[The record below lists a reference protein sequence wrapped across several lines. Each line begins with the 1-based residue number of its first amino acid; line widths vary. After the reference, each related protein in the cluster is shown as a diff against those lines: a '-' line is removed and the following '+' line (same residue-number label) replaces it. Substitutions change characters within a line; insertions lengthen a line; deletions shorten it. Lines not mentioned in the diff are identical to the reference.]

1 MSRIHTTALVA
12 LCEAVTAFDGRTFVS
27 VVPPET
33 EAPYLVLHPA
43 NGNNSQERV
52 TGPRVTKHPR
62 FTGHIVG
69 VTADQTQL
77 LTDLLEGALF
87 PGGRGVVPT
96 VAGERSKPLWFE
108 SPVPIQV
115 STDPLPQIVYQVVE
129 VGWRSDPT

>member
-1 MSRIHTTALVA
+1 MSRKHTQALVA
-12 LCEAVTAFDGRTFVS
+12 LSVAVPAFTGKTFVS
-27 VVPPET
+27 VVPAET
-33 EAPYLVLHPA
+33 EAPYLVWHPA

-77 LTDLLEGALF
+77 LTDILEAALF
-87 PGGRGVVPT
+87 PSGRGVVPT
-96 VAGERSKPLWFE
+96 VTGEVCKPLWFE

-115 STDPLPQIVYQVVE
+115 STDPLPQIVFQVVE

>member
-1 MSRIHTTALVA
+1 MSRIHTQALKA
-12 LCEAVTAFDGRTFVS
+12 LIEAIPAFASKTFIS
-27 VVPPET
+27 IVPAGT
-33 EAPYLVLHPA
+33 ESPYIVLHPA
-43 NGNNSQERV
+43 NGTNSQERV

-87 PGGRGVVPT
+87 PGGRGVV
-96 VAGERSKPLWFE
+96 VSVVGESAKPLWFE
-108 SPVPIQV
+108 SPVPVQV
-115 STDPLPQIVYQVVE
+115 STDPLPQIVFQVVE